1 MVGVET
7 LTRTKFLAVLARSV
21 VGCLYTR
28 NVKLIY
34 SFVGVVMVTRSDSTL
49 STSLIDPSSDLG
61 LPTHPV
67 LGDLAAILSACFYAI
82 YVILLKKQVGDED
95 RADMQLMLG

>member
-1 MVGVET
+1 MET

-21 VGCLYTR
+21 VP
-28 NVKLIY
+28 NMIIPIELIY
-34 SFVGVVMVTRSDSTL
+34 SFIGVIMVTRSDSTL
-49 STSLIDPSSDLG
+49 STSLLTTSSD